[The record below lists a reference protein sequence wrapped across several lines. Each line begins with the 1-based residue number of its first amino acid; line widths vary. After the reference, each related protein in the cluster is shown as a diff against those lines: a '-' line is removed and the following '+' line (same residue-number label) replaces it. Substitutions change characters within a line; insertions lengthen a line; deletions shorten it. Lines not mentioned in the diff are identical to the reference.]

1 MIDKQMQMNKSR
13 PRHQNYRN
21 NINNHGGD
29 QNKSYNHVIQD
40 PQDYMFTQKNI
51 LLFTKLSTFEKGGA
65 KDAFLKGGSK
75 HGDKDVFENGAFEKG
90 GLKKKVVLSK
100 DENIYR
106 PKQRDS
112 LFWCFYILKH
122 GISDYEMN
130 IGNQHFVVEK
140 REKIN
145 YVQLLR
151 NQPQKDML
159 KLHKIK
165 PMSEVEFDLTNNE
178 KISVKTFFALCVME
192 NINVLLI
199 DKRKKYELQ
208 MNDGPIYVIHRNAE
222 ALEHHIEFNVSQEK
236 LKDYRENYY
245 SMETFE
251 SKLKCMSS
259 YKVAELMEL
268 CRKLN
273 IDKTNDKK
281 KMTKKDIYEI
291 LTQHL

>member
-1 MIDKQMQMNKSR
+1 MQMNKS
-13 PRHQNYRN
+13 RHQNYRN
-21 NINNHGGD
+21 NHRVE

-51 LLFTKLSTFEKGGA
+51 LFFTKHI
-65 KDAFLKGGSK
+65 LKNK
-75 HGDKDVFENGAFEKG
+75 NVEHQCI
-90 GLKKKVVLSK
+90 KKKEVVFKKPLLSK

-106 PKQRDS
+106 PKQKDS

-122 GISDYEMN
+122 GVSDYEMN

-151 NQPQKDML
+151 SQPQKDML

-165 PMSEVEFDLTNNE
+165 PISEVEFDLTNNE
-178 KISVKTFFALCVME
+178 KISVKTFFALCVIE

-222 ALEHHIEFNVSQEK
+222 ALEHHIEFNVSLEK
-236 LKDYRENYY
+236 LNDYRDNYY

-273 IDKTNDKK
+273 IDTEIKTNDKK
-281 KMTKKDIYEI
+281 KMTKKDIYEL
-291 LTQHL
+291 LTMHL